1 MPKRKLT
8 EIANDFEIS
17 FEKAQDIVTN
27 NLEEDMV
34 TGRGKGTWINDAGQ
48 KIFDDLIPITVIYRG
63 QTLSLAPNPNSIIVY
78 IKDLAKQVPVKA
90 PSMYSKQLVG
100 NFVHVE
106 TDNQGTELA
115 YNGRRTKQS
124 EYP

>member
-63 QTLSLAPNPNSIIVY
+63 QALSLAPNPNYIMVY
-78 IKDLAKQVPVKA
+78 IKELAKKVPVKA
-90 PSMYSKQLVG
+90 PMRYSKGLVG
-100 NFVHVE
+100 KFVQVE
-106 TDNQGTELA
+106 ADNKGPEPV
-115 YNGRRTKQS
+115 YIWRRTKWS
-124 EYP
+124 DNT